1 MIRFNLKKLIEDK
14 EFHEDRRVTIM
25 EIAEETGISR
35 NTLSKIINRRGYDTS
50 VGNLEKLCLYFKCG
64 PEQLIRL
71 VPDPRDDQ

>member
-35 NTLSKIINRRGYDTS
+35 NTLSKIINQRGYDTS
-50 VGNLEKLCLYFKCG
+50 VGNLENYASSGLF
-64 PEQLIRL
+64 LI
-71 VPDPRDDQ
+71 DFYGTTH